1 MQVCAE
7 AGGGVVSVRD
17 FVNIRHWAP
26 VEGGVLVSA
35 GGSVTHPAMPEVR
48 GKVRGENGPTCWAL
62 RPVPGRPD
70 TCLFQWLLDTD
81 LKVMTM
87 SSSLRGVT
95 HS

>member
-1 MQVCAE
+1 M
-7 AGGGVVSVRD
+7 VSVRD

-35 GGSVTHPAMPEVR
+35 GGSVTPPAMPEVR

-87 SSSLRGVT
+87 ASSLSGVT